1 MTDSTSTDN
10 ASKKASVA
18 GDVTL
23 PAGDKA
29 ASSPAAST
37 GKSGHQPAGG
47 RSLGSMFLIL
57 MTVVVSVAALASSYL
72 TWQSF
77 SGLRAAVGQRMQSAE
92 AEVTPLRELSS
103 ETAGRLNALQSRLS
117 GAEKR
122 ISELNLQRTQL
133 EELML
138 SVSRSRDETLVQDL
152 GSALRFAVQQA
163 QLMGN
168 PQPLIAALQ
177 VGIERIEAAANPR
190 LAGVRDAMKND
201 LDVMQTETNTDVS
214 LVVRDLA
221 RLTRDVNKIAMR
233 DTAPPTDR
241 TVTSDADT
249 SAAPSPA
256 IGLATDP
263 ASTTVAPSLLDQAV
277 TSVSSVWHSLS
288 QAFVAQASQLVRVR
302 AVAPTDELMLSPEN
316 AWVLREN
323 LKLRLLSA
331 RLAVLSGQK
340 QTALADIS
348 AVLQGIALYADPAA
362 PSVVG
367 LVGDLQQ
374 LQTTIA
380 ALHVPIPQ
388 STLAALASAASAR

>member
-117 GAEKR
+117 GAEQR

-221 RLTRDVNKIAMR
+221 RLTRDMNKIVMR

-241 TVTSDADT
+241 PVTSDADT

-367 LVGDLQQ
+367 LVGELQQ

-388 STLAALASAASAR
+388 STLAALASVASAR

>member
-117 GAEKR
+117 GAEQR

-221 RLTRDVNKIAMR
+221 RLTRDMNKIVIR

-277 TSVSSVWHSLS
+277 TSVSTVWHSLS

>member
-117 GAEKR
+117 GAEQR

-221 RLTRDVNKIAMR
+221 RLTRDMNKIVMR

-367 LVGDLQQ
+367 LVGELQQ

-388 STLAALASAASAR
+388 STLAALASVASAR

>member
-37 GKSGHQPAGG
+37 GKSGHQSAGG
-47 RSLGSMFLIL
+47 RSLGSMSLIL

-117 GAEKR
+117 GAEQR

-163 QLMGN
+163 QLIGN

>member
-117 GAEKR
+117 GAEQR

-277 TSVSSVWHSLS
+277 TSVSTVWHSLS

-388 STLAALASAASAR
+388 STLAALTSVASAR

>member
-117 GAEKR
+117 GAEQR

-214 LVVRDLA
+214 LVVRDLT

-263 ASTTVAPSLLDQAV
+263 ASTTLAPSLLDQAV

-388 STLAALASAASAR
+388 STLAALASVASAR

>member
-23 PAGDKA
+23 PVGDKA
-29 ASSPAAST
+29 ASSPAVST

-117 GAEKR
+117 GAEQR

>member
-37 GKSGHQPAGG
+37 GKSGHQSAGG
-47 RSLGSMFLIL
+47 RSLGSMSLIL

-117 GAEKR
+117 GAEQR

-388 STLAALASAASAR
+388 STLAALASVASAR

>member
-37 GKSGHQPAGG
+37 GESGHQPAGG

-92 AEVTPLRELSS
+92 AEVTLLRELSS

-117 GAEKR
+117 GAEQR

-221 RLTRDVNKIAMR
+221 HLTRDVNKIAMR

>member
-117 GAEKR
+117 GAEQR

-277 TSVSSVWHSLS
+277 TSVSTVWHSLS

-362 PSVVG
+362 PRVVG

>member
-117 GAEKR
+117 GAEQR

-221 RLTRDVNKIAMR
+221 RLTRDMNKIVMR

-277 TSVSSVWHSLS
+277 TSVSTVWHSLS

>member
-117 GAEKR
+117 GAEQR

-221 RLTRDVNKIAMR
+221 RLTRDVNKIVMR

-277 TSVSSVWHSLS
+277 TSVSTVWHSLS

-388 STLAALASAASAR
+388 STLAALASVASAR

>member
-37 GKSGHQPAGG
+37 GKSGHQSAGG
-47 RSLGSMFLIL
+47 RSLCSMSLIL

-117 GAEKR
+117 GAEQR

-138 SVSRSRDETLVQDL
+138 SVSWSRDETLVQDL

-277 TSVSSVWHSLS
+277 TSVSTVLHSLS
-288 QAFVAQASQLVRVR
+288 QAFVSQASQLVRVR
-302 AVAPTDELMLSPEN
+302 AVAPTD
-316 AWVLREN
+316 
-323 LKLRLLSA
+323 
-331 RLAVLSGQK
+331 
-340 QTALADIS
+340 
-348 AVLQGIALYADPAA
+348 
-362 PSVVG
+362 
-367 LVGDLQQ
+367 
-374 LQTTIA
+374 
-380 ALHVPIPQ
+380 
-388 STLAALASAASAR
+388 

>member
-47 RSLGSMFLIL
+47 RSLGSMSLIL

-117 GAEKR
+117 GAEQR

-277 TSVSSVWHSLS
+277 TSVSTVWHSLS

-388 STLAALASAASAR
+388 STLAALASVASAR

>member
-1 MTDSTSTDN
+1 MTDPTSTDN

-29 ASSPAAST
+29 ASNPAAST
-37 GKSGHQPAGG
+37 GKSGHQSAGG
-47 RSLGSMFLIL
+47 RSLGSVFLIL
-57 MTVVVSVAALASSYL
+57 MAVVVSVAALASSYV

-117 GAEKR
+117 GAEQR

-277 TSVSSVWHSLS
+277 TSVSTVWHSLS
-288 QAFVAQASQLVRVR
+288 KAFVAQASQLVRVR

>member
-37 GKSGHQPAGG
+37 GESGHQPAGG

-117 GAEKR
+117 GAEQR

-221 RLTRDVNKIAMR
+221 HSTRDVNKIAMR

>member
-117 GAEKR
+117 GAEQR

-388 STLAALASAASAR
+388 STLAALASVASAR

>member
-37 GKSGHQPAGG
+37 GKSGNQPAGG

-117 GAEKR
+117 GAEQR

-214 LVVRDLA
+214 LVVSDLA

-277 TSVSSVWHSLS
+277 TSVSTVWHSLS

>member
-117 GAEKR
+117 GAEQR

-233 DTAPPTDR
+233 DTEPPTDR

-348 AVLQGIALYADPAA
+348 AVLQGIALYADAAA

-367 LVGDLQQ
+367 LVGELQQ

-388 STLAALASAASAR
+388 STLAALASVASAP

>member
-117 GAEKR
+117 GAEQR

-367 LVGDLQQ
+367 LVGGLQQ

-388 STLAALASAASAR
+388 STLAALASVASAR

>member
-117 GAEKR
+117 GAEQR

-277 TSVSSVWHSLS
+277 TSVSTVWHSLS

-348 AVLQGIALYADPAA
+348 TVLQGIALYADPAA

>member
-117 GAEKR
+117 GAEQR

-190 LAGVRDAMKND
+190 LAGVRDAIKND

-277 TSVSSVWHSLS
+277 TSVSTVWHSLS

>member
-37 GKSGHQPAGG
+37 GKSGHQSAGG
-47 RSLGSMFLIL
+47 RSLGSMSLIL

-388 STLAALASAASAR
+388 STLAALASVASAR

>member
-117 GAEKR
+117 GAEQR

-168 PQPLIAALQ
+168 PQPLIVALQ

-221 RLTRDVNKIAMR
+221 RLTRDMNKIVMR

-277 TSVSSVWHSLS
+277 TSVSTVWHSLS

>member
-117 GAEKR
+117 GAEQR

-277 TSVSSVWHSLS
+277 TSVSTVWHSLS

-323 LKLRLLSA
+323 LRLRLLSA

>member
-29 ASSPAAST
+29 ASSPAASN

-117 GAEKR
+117 GAEQR

>member
-117 GAEKR
+117 GAEQR

-277 TSVSSVWHSLS
+277 TSVSTVWHSLS

>member
-117 GAEKR
+117 GAEQR

-277 TSVSSVWHSLS
+277 TSVSTVWHSLS

-388 STLAALASAASAR
+388 STLAALASVASAR

>member
-37 GKSGHQPAGG
+37 GKSGHQSAGG
-47 RSLGSMFLIL
+47 RSLGSMSLIL

-117 GAEKR
+117 GAEQR

>member
-117 GAEKR
+117 GAEQR

-221 RLTRDVNKIAMR
+221 RLTRDMNKIVMR

>member
-117 GAEKR
+117 GAEQR

-256 IGLATDP
+256 VGLATDP

>member
-37 GKSGHQPAGG
+37 GKSGHQSAGG
-47 RSLGSMFLIL
+47 RSLGSMSLIL

-117 GAEKR
+117 GAEQR

-221 RLTRDVNKIAMR
+221 RLTRDMNKIVMR

-277 TSVSSVWHSLS
+277 TSVSTVWHSLS

-388 STLAALASAASAR
+388 STLAALASVASAR

>member
-37 GKSGHQPAGG
+37 GKSGHQSAGG
-47 RSLGSMFLIL
+47 RSLGSMSLIL

-117 GAEKR
+117 GAEQR

-277 TSVSSVWHSLS
+277 TSLSSVWHSLS

>member
-92 AEVTPLRELSS
+92 AEVTPLREPSS

-117 GAEKR
+117 GAEQR

>member
-57 MTVVVSVAALASSYL
+57 MTVVVSVAALAFSYL

-92 AEVTPLRELSS
+92 AEVAPLRELSS

-117 GAEKR
+117 GAEQR

-277 TSVSSVWHSLS
+277 TSVSTVWHSLS

>member
-37 GKSGHQPAGG
+37 GKSGHQSAGG
-47 RSLGSMFLIL
+47 RSLGSMSLIL

-77 SGLRAAVGQRMQSAE
+77 SVLRAAVGQRMQSAE

-117 GAEKR
+117 GAEQR

-388 STLAALASAASAR
+388 STLAALASVASAR

>member
-117 GAEKR
+117 GAEQR

>member
-37 GKSGHQPAGG
+37 GESGHQPAGG

-117 GAEKR
+117 GAEQR

>member
-57 MTVVVSVAALASSYL
+57 MTVVVSVAALASSYV

-117 GAEKR
+117 GAEQR

-277 TSVSSVWHSLS
+277 TSVSTVWHSLS

>member
-29 ASSPAAST
+29 ASSPAASN

-47 RSLGSMFLIL
+47 RSLGSMLLIL

-117 GAEKR
+117 GAEQR

-388 STLAALASAASAR
+388 STLAALASVASAR